1 MSQPPTRRSF
11 LAASTAAAAGL
22 MFKPAIAESQDLAGI
37 TLQQARQLLRRKAV
51 SPVDL
56 TRACLT
62 RIERYNGKLDAFITV
77 TGEQALADARA
88 MEAEQA
94 QGKWRGP
101 LHGIPIALKDN
112 IDTAGV
118 RTTAASGIFKE
129 RVPTEDAEV
138 VRRLK
143 QAGAVTLG
151 KLSLHEFA
159 YGGTSDVS
167 YFGPVHNPWALDH
180 ISGGSSGGSAV
191 AEAAKQCFGALGTD
205 TMRSI
210 RMPSSNRTE

>member
-1 MSQPPTRRSF
+1 MTMSQLPTRRSF
-11 LAASTAAAAGL
+11 LAASTAAAVGL
-22 MFKPAIAESQDLAGI
+22 MFKPAIAESQDRAGM
-37 TLQQARQLLRRKAV
+37 TLEQARQLLRCKAV

-62 RIERYNGKLDAFITV
+62 RIERYNDKLHAFITV

-118 RTTAASGIFKE
+118 RTTAASPMFKD
-129 RVPTEDAEV
+129 RVPDEDADV

-143 QAGAVTLG
+143 AAGAVIIG
-151 KLSLHEFA
+151 KLNLHEFA
-159 YGGTSDVS
+159 LGCTGDVS
-167 YFGPVHNPWALDH
+167 YFGP
-180 ISGGSSGGSAV
+180 
-191 AEAAKQCFGALGTD
+191 T
-205 TMRSI
+205 RSEE
-210 RMPSSNRTE
+210 RRVGKEGR